1 MELSSELFKRIMGE
15 ARGHEQPPDERR
27 RRPRINGCSDVM
39 IYPLRGDV
47 IEPAMPVGVR
57 DISVMGICI
66 LQYRLLENN
75 RKFILELKTQ
85 DEQVVRILCV
95 VKYWRTVNEDL
106 YAMGAIFESMWTGAV
121 KPGAMEE
128 AA

>member
-1 MELSSELFKRIMGE
+1 MELSSDLFKRIMGE
-15 ARGHEQPPDERR
+15 TRGQEQPHDERR

-39 IYPLRGDV
+39 VYPLRGGT

-57 DISVMGICI
+57 DISVMGVCI

-75 RKFILELKTQ
+75 QKFILELKTQ
-85 DEQVVRILCV
+85 DEQMVRILCV
-95 VKYWRTVNEDL
+95 VKYWRSVNDEL
-106 YAMGAIFESMWTGAV
+106 YAMGAVFDSMWTGAV
-121 KPGAMEE
+121 TPGAMEE